1 MTAPDDHTT
10 DEGPDEIGELD
21 VSLTIHS
28 STLVTIV
35 LTGHPRFMD
44 EMFKPD
50 IRAQLVEGIRASA
63 TTDVDV
69 DDSAGD
75 Q

>member
-1 MTAPDDHTT
+1 MTAPDDPTT
-10 DEGPDEIGELD
+10 DEGPDETGELD

-28 STLVTIV
+28 TDLVTIT

-50 IRAQLVEGIRASA
+50 IREQLVAGIRASA
-63 TTDVDV
+63 TTD
-69 DDSAGD
+69 DSAGD

>member
-10 DEGPDEIGELD
+10 DEGPDDIGDLD

-28 STLVTIV
+28 SDLVTIT

-50 IRAQLVEGIRASA
+50 IRAQLVAGIRASA
-63 TTDVDV
+63 TTDVGKDE
-69 DDSAGD
+69 S
-75 Q
+75 

>member
-1 MTAPDDHTT
+1 MVSPDDHTT
-10 DEGPDEIGELD
+10 DEAPVDIGELD

-28 STLVTIV
+28 SDLVTIT

-50 IRAQLVEGIRASA
+50 IRAQLVAGIRASTA
-63 TTDVDV
+63 TDVGKDE
-69 DDSAGD
+69 S
-75 Q
+75 